1 MAERSIKR
9 IGELLMEFEYINR
22 EQFEEALEKQQEDS
36 EKRIGELLVEL
47 GYINEQ
53 QLVEALEYQLG
64 IPHANL
70 NEYYLDPD
78 LAHHIPENIA
88 RRHLAVPIEVED
100 EILKVAMFD
109 PTDLIAIDDI
119 ERVSEYNV
127 KPMIASRKQINNAL
141 EWIYSDDTIDISKVL
156 EEFEGDGEQD
166 DDYAEDNL
174 REMVEEAPIV
184 RLANTIISRA
194 YQQGASDIHIEPE
207 EEYTRIRYRV
217 DGVLHEEMTAP
228 KSSHRALVSRFKI
241 IADLDIT
248 EHRVP
253 QDGKIKMR
261 VKNSKI
267 DMRVSTL
274 PTVNGEKVV
283 VRILSR
289 DTSLLDLDNL
299 GFSQDNLVQ
308 LRKLINKPHGILLLT
323 GPTGSGKSTTLFA
336 SINEINNPTVN
347 VTTIEDPVEYQLEG
361 VYQVQAKPK
370 AGLTFSRTLR
380 SILRQDPDIVMVG
393 EMRDEETAE
402 IAVRAALTGHL
413 VFSTL
418 HTNDAVS
425 SVTRL
430 VDMGLPP
437 YLVASSV
444 IGVVAQRLV
453 RKLCPDC
460 KEKTE
465 LTEEEIEFLE
475 IDRKTHRLDEV
486 YEAVGCKRCGDTGYK
501 GRLALQE
508 LFEIDSK
515 MKEMITQQVSEEKL
529 KKAAR
534 QKGMN
539 TLKEDGVRKLKE
551 GKTDVDE
558 LMRIIF

>member
-1 MAERSIKR
+1 VAERSIKR

-78 LAHHIPENIA
+78 LAHNIPENIA
-88 RRHLAVPIEVED
+88 KRHLAVPIEED
-100 EILKVAMFD
+100 GEILKVAMFD

-119 ERVSEYNV
+119 ERVSDRNV
-127 KPMIASRKQINNAL
+127 RPMIASRKQIENAL
-141 EWIYSDDTIDISKVL
+141 DWIYSEDKIDINQFL
-156 EEFEGDGEQD
+156 EDFEEDGEED
-166 DDYAEDNL
+166 DDYAENEL

-207 EEYTRIRYRV
+207 ENYIRIRYRI

-261 VKNSKI
+261 VKNSQV

-299 GFSQDNLVQ
+299 GFSEDNLAQ

-453 RKLCPDC
+453 RELCPDC
-460 KEKTE
+460 KEKVE
-465 LTEEEIEFLE
+465 LTEEEMEFLE
-475 IDRKTHRLDEV
+475 IDRSHDLGEV
-486 YEAVGCKRCGDTGYK
+486 YEANGCKRCGNTGYR

-508 LFEIDSK
+508 LFEVDNK
-515 MKEMITQQVSEEKL
+515 MKEMITKKVTEEEL
-529 KKAAR
+529 KSAAR
-534 QKGMN
+534 KKGMN

-551 GKTDVDE
+551 GRTDVDE
-558 LMRIIF
+558 LKRIIF

>member
-9 IGELLMEFEYINR
+9 IGELLIEFDYISREEFED
-22 EQFEEALEKQQEDS
+22 ALEKQES
-36 EKRIGELLVEL
+36 ENRDRRIGEILVDFD
-47 GYINEQ
+47 YITEQ
-53 QLVEALEYQLG
+53 QLIEALEYQLG
-64 IPHANL
+64 IPHADL
-70 NEYYLDPD
+70 NDYYIDPE
-78 LAHHIPENIA
+78 LGQYIPENIA
-88 RRHLAVPIEVED
+88 RRHKAVPLEKNG
-100 EILKVAMFD
+100 EILKVAMLD
-109 PTDLIAIDDI
+109 PTDLIAIDDL
-119 ERVSEYNV
+119 ERVSDHNV
-127 KPMIASRKQINNAL
+127 DPLIGARQQIENAIDWVYT
-141 EWIYSDDTIDISKVL
+141 EETIDVSNFL
-156 EEFEGDGEQD
+156 EDFDDDGEMEE
-166 DDYAEDNL
+166 DYEENEL

-194 YQQGASDIHIEPE
+194 HQQGASDIHIEPE
-207 EEYTRIRYRV
+207 ESYVRIRYRI

-228 KSSHRALVSRFKI
+228 KSSQRALISRFKI

-253 QDGKIKMR
+253 QDGKISMR
-261 VKNSKI
+261 VKDKKI

-283 VRILSR
+283 IRLLSR
-289 DTSLLDLDNL
+289 DTSLLDLGNL
-299 GFSQDNLVQ
+299 GFAEKNLNK
-308 LRKLINKPHGILLLT
+308 LRSLINKPHGILLLT

-336 SINEINNPTVN
+336 SINEINDTSLN

-370 AGLTFSRTLR
+370 AGLTFARTLR
-380 SILRQDPDIVMVG
+380 SILRQDPDIVMIG

-402 IAVRAALTGHL
+402 IAVRAALTGHM

-437 YLVASSV
+437 YLVSSSV

-453 RKLCPDC
+453 RRLCEHC

-465 LTEEEIEFLE
+465 LTEEDRVFLGE
-475 IDRKTHRLDEV
+475 NVE
-486 YEAVGCKRCGDTGYK
+486 EAFSATGCKRCNNTGYQ

-508 LFEIDSK
+508 LFEIDGEIK
-515 MKEMITQQVSEEKL
+515 QLITDEVSEEKL

-534 QKGMN
+534 EQGME
-539 TLKEDGVRKLKE
+539 TLKEDGVRKLKQ
-551 GKTDVDE
+551 GKTDVAE
-558 LMRIIF
+558 LKRIIF